1 MENRIDI
8 SNGEGKLFKTIV
20 QPCKNPNLKPDV
32 GSSVKVHY
40 VGTLSSNGKKFDSS
54 RDRGEPFEFTLG
66 VRQVIKGWDLG
77 VATMGLGERAI
88 FEIDSELAYGERGA
102 GADIPPNSNLMFD
115 VELLGWKF
123 PDISK
128 KQDGSIAKKIIRQG
142 EGRSNDRSLGGTA
155 TINLT
160 IYKSKH
166 DLTQISISSEDSDFE
181 KELLEKIEGMK
192 FVIGNEQVHPIVER
206 LVDNMEDNEY
216 DSFFIKKGCSELKVS
231 DDLYQYMSALPDTV
245 KNALKD
251 LYQGSLEM
259 LQLDIEFVKF
269 EPDIDVKQL
278 EPNQVIQYCE
288 NKKNEGNEYFKSQ
301 RFSMALK
308 CYNRVLRAIDSV
320 GGKMDTFSDA
330 QVKTLDALKVI
341 VNTNIAVVYH
351 KQQNYAQAEAA
362 CTTALEIDPN
372 NVKALVKRSQ
382 CYSAKEDYERAIA
395 DLKTALAADP
405 NNAAVKQE
413 LARTSQKR
421 KQEVEK
427 QREMYQRM
435 FQ

>member
-1 MENRIDI
+1 MENKVDI
-8 SNGEGKLFKTIV
+8 SNGEGKLLKTIV
-20 QPCKNPNLKPDV
+20 QPSKNANLKPDV

-66 VRQVIKGWDLG
+66 VGEVIKGWDLG
-77 VATMGLGERAI
+77 VAAMGLGERAI
-88 FEIDSELAYGERGA
+88 FEIGSELAYGEKGA
-102 GADIPPNSNLMFD
+102 GGDIPPNSNLTFD

-128 KQDGSIAKKIIRQG
+128 KHDGSIAKKIIRKG
-142 EGRSNDRSLGGTA
+142 EGRSSDRSVGSTA

-160 IYKSKH
+160 LYKSEH
-166 DLTQISISSEDSDFE
+166 DLTQISVDSEDTVPE
-181 KELLEKIEGMK
+181 KELLEKIEALK
-192 FVIGNEQVHPIVER
+192 FVIGNEQVHPIIER
-206 LVDNMEDNEY
+206 LVDNMEDNENS
-216 DSFFIKKGCSELKVS
+216 SFFIKKGCSELSVS

-245 KNALKD
+245 KNALKQ
-251 LYQGSLEM
+251 LHQESIET
-259 LQLDIEFVKF
+259 LQLDIELLKL
-269 EPDIDVKQL
+269 EPDVDVKQL

-288 NKKNEGNEYFKSQ
+288 NKKNEGNEYFKNQ

-308 CYNRVLRAIDSV
+308 CYNRVLRAIDSIS
-320 GGKMDTFSDA
+320 GMMDTFSDA
-330 QVKTLDALKVI
+330 QVKTFDALKVT

-413 LARTSQKR
+413 LARVSQKR

-427 QREMYQRM
+427 QRQMYQRM